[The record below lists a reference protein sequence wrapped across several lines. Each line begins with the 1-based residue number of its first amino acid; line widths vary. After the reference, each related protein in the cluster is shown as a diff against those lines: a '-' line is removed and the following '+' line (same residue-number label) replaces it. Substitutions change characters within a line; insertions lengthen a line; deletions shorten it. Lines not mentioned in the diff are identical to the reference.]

1 MKKLKNIFLLGFLI
15 CLSIFLGIN
24 ISFLAYSYNADFTYN
39 LMTSDVQENG
49 MHIETNYFKSKYFNH
64 KVMNSILTNLKYS
77 VIDSEN
83 EDKYSSNAG
92 AMGSYYYDYNEGIY
106 YYDSEDNI
114 NMTEKELAENL
125 KSESKIILNEM
136 RGIEYFIKNN
146 TTGEITTN
154 TDYKTLNDFK
164 ENASG
169 YYQAKFENNNL
180 VNRKIGNTEYKPIS
194 RYFYYAENQAIDVN
208 DDIDAYI
215 SISKKLIDSNPF
227 EYGYSYYQQIVN
239 KYEKC
244 LELGIPMGLLSL
256 IFFVVYMIMNFKLP
270 KTKREFWNYYNKI
283 PLEVIVTLLSID
295 IALIV
300 TIAEEPNAFV
310 NQFCIIPIFILLF
323 YFILIIKQLSN
334 FERKRDFFK
343 TSWCVKVIIWL
354 LKKMKS
360 GIKEMRNAIKQNKDF
375 DLTKKIVTV
384 AILCVVAEFIVLT
397 MSGSWIEFF
406 VLIMLFGI
414 QLWFLIYFVNK
425 LGYLNEIMKGVHRI
439 KEGEINYKIEE
450 KNDIYFSSLA
460 NDINN
465 ISQGLENSIEQRI
478 KSERMKSELITNV
491 SHDLKTPLTSIIN
504 YVELIKKEENIQ
516 PEYLKD
522 YVQVLDKKSKRL
534 KILIED
540 LFEASKASTGNIE
553 LELVRL
559 DLKQLLQQS
568 IGELED
574 KLEEANLGLR
584 VNLTEE
590 STYVLADGRRL
601 YRVFENLICNISKY
615 SLPNTRVYI
624 DVVKEDGKIITTMKN
639 ISSYEL
645 NFDPEEI
652 MERFKRADESRNT
665 EGSGLGLAIAR
676 DLVSLQGGNMSI
688 DIDGDLFKVKVV
700 MDEYPQQ
707 ILLQK

>member
-106 YYDSEDNI
+106 YYDSQDDI

-397 MSGSWIEFF
+397 MSGAWIEFF
-406 VLIMLFGI
+406 VLIILFGI

-574 KLEEANLGLR
+574 KLEEANLSLR

-590 STYVLADGRRL
+590 DTYVLADGRRL
-601 YRVFENLICNISKY
+601 YRVFENLLCNISKY
-615 SLPNTRVYI
+615 SLKNTRVYI
-624 DVVKEDGKIITTMKN
+624 DVTKEDGKIITTMKN

-645 NFDPEEI
+645 NFDPDEI

-676 DLVSLQGGNMSI
+676 DLVSLQGGKMSI
-688 DIDGDLFKVKVV
+688 EIDGDLFKVKVV
-700 MDEYPQQ
+700 MNEYNPS
-707 ILLQK
+707 ISIEK

>member
-574 KLEEANLGLR
+574 KLEEANLSLR

-590 STYVLADGRRL
+590 DTYVLADGRRL
-601 YRVFENLICNISKY
+601 YRVFENLLCNISKY
-615 SLPNTRVYI
+615 SLKNTRVYI
-624 DVVKEDGKIITTMKN
+624 DVTKEDGKIITTMKN

-645 NFDPEEI
+645 NFDPDEI

-676 DLVSLQGGNMSI
+676 DLVSLQGGKMSI
-688 DIDGDLFKVKVV
+688 EIDGDLFKVKVV
-700 MDEYPQQ
+700 MNEYNPS
-707 ILLQK
+707 ISIEK

>member
-478 KSERMKSELITNV
+478 KSERMKSDLITNV

-574 KLEEANLGLR
+574 KLEEANLSLR

-590 STYVLADGRRL
+590 DTYVLADGRRL
-601 YRVFENLICNISKY
+601 YRVFENLLCNISKY
-615 SLPNTRVYI
+615 SLKNTRVYI
-624 DVVKEDGKIITTMKN
+624 DVTKEDGKIITTMKN

-645 NFDPEEI
+645 NFDPDEI

-676 DLVSLQGGNMSI
+676 DLVSLQGGKMSI
-688 DIDGDLFKVKVV
+688 EIDGDLFKVKVV
-700 MDEYPQQ
+700 MNEYNPS
-707 ILLQK
+707 ISIEK

>member
-49 MHIETNYFKSKYFNH
+49 MHIETNYFKSKYFNQ

-106 YYDSEDNI
+106 YYDSQHNI

-244 LELGIPMGLLSL
+244 LEVGIPMGLLSL

-343 TSWCVKVIIWL
+343 TSWCVRVIIWL

-425 LGYLNEIMKGVHRI
+425 LGYLNDIMKGVHRI
-439 KEGEINYKIEE
+439 KDGEINYKIEE

-574 KLEEANLGLR
+574 KLEEANLSLR

-590 STYVLADGRRL
+590 DTYVLADGRRL
-601 YRVFENLICNISKY
+601 YRVFENLLCNISKY
-615 SLPNTRVYI
+615 SLKNTRVYI
-624 DVVKEDGKIITTMKN
+624 DVTKEDGKIITTMKN

-645 NFDPEEI
+645 NFDPDEI

-676 DLVSLQGGNMSI
+676 DLVSLQGGKMSI
-688 DIDGDLFKVKVV
+688 EIDGDLFKVKVV
-700 MDEYPQQ
+700 MNEYNPS
-707 ILLQK
+707 ISIEK

>member
-574 KLEEANLGLR
+574 KLEEANLSLR

-590 STYVLADGRRL
+590 DTYVLADGRRL
-601 YRVFENLICNISKY
+601 YRVFENLLCNISKY
-615 SLPNTRVYI
+615 SLKNTRVYI
-624 DVVKEDGKIITTMKN
+624 DVTKEDGKIITTMKN

-645 NFDPEEI
+645 NFDPDEI

-665 EGSGLGLAIAR
+665 EGSGLGLAIAKSF
-676 DLVSLQGGNMSI
+676 VELQGGSFKI
-688 DIDGDLFKVKVV
+688 EVDGDLFKVIMNFK
-700 MDEYPQQ
+700 
-707 ILLQK
+707 KN

>member
-574 KLEEANLGLR
+574 KLEEANLSLR

-590 STYVLADGRRL
+590 DTYVLADGRRL
-601 YRVFENLICNISKY
+601 YRVFENLLCNISKY
-615 SLPNTRVYI
+615 SLKNTRVYI
-624 DVVKEDGKIITTMKN
+624 DVTKEDGKIITTMKN

-645 NFDPEEI
+645 NFDPDEI

-676 DLVSLQGGNMSI
+676 DLVGLQGGKMSI
-688 DIDGDLFKVKVV
+688 EIDGDLFKAKVV
-700 MDEYPQQ
+700 MNEYNPS
-707 ILLQK
+707 ISIEK

>member
-49 MHIETNYFKSKYFNH
+49 MHIETNYFKSKYFNQ

-83 EDKYSSNAG
+83 EDKYSSNDG

-106 YYDSEDNI
+106 YYDSQHNI

-125 KSESKIILNEM
+125 KSESKKILKEM

-146 TTGEITTN
+146 TTGEIVTN
-154 TDYKTLNDFK
+154 TNYKTLNSFK
-164 ENASG
+164 KNASG

-194 RYFYYAENQAIDVN
+194 GYFYYAENQAIDVN

-343 TSWCVKVIIWL
+343 TSWCVRVIIWL

-406 VLIMLFGI
+406 VLIILFGI

-574 KLEEANLGLR
+574 KLEEANLSLR

-590 STYVLADGRRL
+590 DTYVLADGRRL
-601 YRVFENLICNISKY
+601 YRVFENLLCNISKY
-615 SLPNTRVYI
+615 SLKNTRVYI
-624 DVVKEDGKIITTMKN
+624 DVTKEDGKIITTMKN

-645 NFDPEEI
+645 NFDPDEI

-676 DLVSLQGGNMSI
+676 DLVSLQGGKMSI
-688 DIDGDLFKVKVV
+688 EIDGDLFKAKVV
-700 MDEYPQQ
+700 MNEYNPS
-707 ILLQK
+707 ISIEK

>member
-1 MKKLKNIFLLGFLI
+1 MKKLKYIFLLGFLI

-49 MHIETNYFKSKYFNH
+49 MHIETNYFKSKYFNQ

-106 YYDSEDNI
+106 YYDSQHNI

-125 KSESKIILNEM
+125 KSESKKILKEM

-146 TTGEITTN
+146 TTGEIVTN
-154 TDYKTLNDFK
+154 TNYKTLNSFK
-164 ENASG
+164 KNASG

-194 RYFYYAENQAIDVN
+194 GYFYYAENQAIDVN

-256 IFFVVYMIMNFKLP
+256 IFFVLYIIMNFKLP

-343 TSWCVKVIIWL
+343 TSWCVRVIIWL

-406 VLIMLFGI
+406 VLIILFGI

-574 KLEEANLGLR
+574 KLEEANLSLR

-590 STYVLADGRRL
+590 DTYVLADGRRL
-601 YRVFENLICNISKY
+601 YRVFENLLCNISKY
-615 SLPNTRVYI
+615 SLKNTRVYI
-624 DVVKEDGKIITTMKN
+624 DVTKEDGKIITTMKN

-645 NFDPEEI
+645 NFDPDEI

-676 DLVSLQGGNMSI
+676 DLVSLHGGKMSI
-688 DIDGDLFKVKVV
+688 EIDGDLFKAKVV
-700 MDEYPQQ
+700 MNEYNPS
-707 ILLQK
+707 ISIEK

>member
-24 ISFLAYSYNADFTYN
+24 ISFLAYSYNADFSYN

-49 MHIETNYFKSKYFNH
+49 MHIEKNYFKSKYFNQ
-64 KVMNSILTNLKYS
+64 KVMNRILTNLKYS

-106 YYDSEDNI
+106 YYDSQHNI

-125 KSESKIILNEM
+125 KSESKKILKEM

-146 TTGEITTN
+146 TTGEIVTN
-154 TDYKTLNDFK
+154 TNYKTLNSFK
-164 ENASG
+164 KNASG

-194 RYFYYAENQAIDVN
+194 GYFYYAENQAIDVN

-574 KLEEANLGLR
+574 KLEEANLSLR

-590 STYVLADGRRL
+590 DTYVLADGRRL
-601 YRVFENLICNISKY
+601 YRVFENLLCNISKY
-615 SLPNTRVYI
+615 SLKNTRVYI
-624 DVVKEDGKIITTMKN
+624 DVTKEDGKIITTMKN

-645 NFDPEEI
+645 NFDPDEI

-676 DLVSLQGGNMSI
+676 DLVSLQGGKMSI
-688 DIDGDLFKVKVV
+688 EIDGDLFKAKVV
-700 MDEYPQQ
+700 MNEYNPS
-707 ILLQK
+707 ISIEK

>member
-504 YVELIKKEENIQ
+504 YVGLIKKEENIQ

-574 KLEEANLGLR
+574 KLEEANLSLR

-590 STYVLADGRRL
+590 DTYVLADGRRL
-601 YRVFENLICNISKY
+601 YRVFENLLCNISKY
-615 SLPNTRVYI
+615 SLKNTRVYI
-624 DVVKEDGKIITTMKN
+624 DVTKEDGKIITTMKN

-645 NFDPEEI
+645 NFDPDEI

-676 DLVSLQGGNMSI
+676 DLVSLQGGKMSI
-688 DIDGDLFKVKVV
+688 EIDGDLFKVKVV
-700 MDEYPQQ
+700 MNEYNPS
-707 ILLQK
+707 ISIEK

>member
-49 MHIETNYFKSKYFNH
+49 MHIETNYFKSKYFNQ

-194 RYFYYAENQAIDVN
+194 GYFYYAENQAIDVN

-343 TSWCVKVIIWL
+343 TSWCVRVIIWL

-406 VLIMLFGI
+406 VLIILFGI

-450 KNDIYFSSLA
+450 KNDIYFSSIA

-574 KLEEANLGLR
+574 KLEEANLSLR

-590 STYVLADGRRL
+590 DTYVLADGRRL
-601 YRVFENLICNISKY
+601 YRVFENLLCNISKY
-615 SLPNTRVYI
+615 SLKNTRVYI
-624 DVVKEDGKIITTMKN
+624 DVTKEDGKIITTMKN

-645 NFDPEEI
+645 NFDPDEI

-676 DLVSLQGGNMSI
+676 DLVSLQGGKMSI
-688 DIDGDLFKVKVV
+688 EIDGDLFKAKVV
-700 MDEYPQQ
+700 MNEYNPS
-707 ILLQK
+707 ISIEK

>member
-465 ISQGLENSIEQRI
+465 ISEGLENSIEQRI

-504 YVELIKKEENIQ
+504 YVELIKKEEDLQ

-522 YVQVLDKKSKRL
+522 YVKVLDNKSKRL
-534 KILIED
+534 KVLIED

>member
-92 AMGSYYYDYNEGIY
+92 ARGSYYYDYNEGIY

-194 RYFYYAENQAIDVN
+194 GYFYYAENQAIDVN

-574 KLEEANLGLR
+574 KLEEANLSLR

-590 STYVLADGRRL
+590 DTYVLADGRRL
-601 YRVFENLICNISKY
+601 YRVFENLLCNISKY
-615 SLPNTRVYI
+615 SLKNTRVYI
-624 DVVKEDGKIITTMKN
+624 DVTKEDGKIITTMKN

-645 NFDPEEI
+645 NFDPDEI

-676 DLVSLQGGNMSI
+676 DLVSLQGGKMSI
-688 DIDGDLFKVKVV
+688 EIDGDLFKAKVV
-700 MDEYPQQ
+700 MNEYNPS
-707 ILLQK
+707 ISIEK

>member
-24 ISFLAYSYNADFTYN
+24 ISFLAYSYNADFSYN

-49 MHIETNYFKSKYFNH
+49 MHIEKNYFKSKYFNQ
-64 KVMNSILTNLKYS
+64 KVMNRILTNLKYS

-106 YYDSEDNI
+106 YYDSQHNI

-125 KSESKIILNEM
+125 KSESKKILKEM

-146 TTGEITTN
+146 TTGEIVTN
-154 TDYKTLNDFK
+154 TNYKTLNSFK
-164 ENASG
+164 KNASG

-194 RYFYYAENQAIDVN
+194 GYFYYAENQAIDVN

-343 TSWCVKVIIWL
+343 TSWCVRVIIWL

-397 MSGSWIEFF
+397 MSGAWIEFF
-406 VLIMLFGI
+406 VLIILFGI

-574 KLEEANLGLR
+574 KLEEANLSLR

-590 STYVLADGRRL
+590 DTYVLADGRRL
-601 YRVFENLICNISKY
+601 YRVFENLLCNISKY
-615 SLPNTRVYI
+615 SLKNTRVYI
-624 DVVKEDGKIITTMKN
+624 DVTKEDGKIITTMKN

-645 NFDPEEI
+645 NFDPDEI
-652 MERFKRADESRNT
+652 MERFKRVDESRNT

-676 DLVSLQGGNMSI
+676 DLVGLQGGKMSI
-688 DIDGDLFKVKVV
+688 EIDGDLFKAKVV
-700 MDEYPQQ
+700 MNEYNPS
-707 ILLQK
+707 ISIEK

>member
-406 VLIMLFGI
+406 VLIILFGI

-522 YVQVLDKKSKRL
+522 YLQVLDKKSKRL

-574 KLEEANLGLR
+574 KLEEANLSLR

-590 STYVLADGRRL
+590 DTYVLADGRRL
-601 YRVFENLICNISKY
+601 YRVFENLLCNISKY
-615 SLPNTRVYI
+615 SLKNTRVYI
-624 DVVKEDGKIITTMKN
+624 DVTKEDGKIITTMKN

-645 NFDPEEI
+645 NFDPDEI

-676 DLVSLQGGNMSI
+676 DLVSLQGGKMSI
-688 DIDGDLFKVKVV
+688 EIDGDLFKVKVV
-700 MDEYPQQ
+700 MNEYNPS
-707 ILLQK
+707 ISIEK

>member
-244 LELGIPMGLLSL
+244 LEVGIPMGLLSL

-323 YFILIIKQLSN
+323 YFILIIKQISN
-334 FERKRDFFK
+334 FEKKTDFFK
-343 TSWCVKVIIWL
+343 TSWCVRVLIWL

-574 KLEEANLGLR
+574 KLEEANLSLR

-590 STYVLADGRRL
+590 DTYVLADGRRL
-601 YRVFENLICNISKY
+601 YRVFENLLCNISKY
-615 SLPNTRVYI
+615 SLKNTRVYI
-624 DVVKEDGKIITTMKN
+624 DVTKEDGKIITTMKN

-645 NFDPEEI
+645 NFDPDEI

-676 DLVSLQGGNMSI
+676 DLVSLQGGKMSI
-688 DIDGDLFKVKVV
+688 EIDGDLFKVKVV
-700 MDEYPQQ
+700 MNEYNPS
-707 ILLQK
+707 ISIEK

>member
-360 GIKEMRNAIKQNKDF
+360 GIKEIRNAIKQNKDF

-406 VLIMLFGI
+406 VLIILFGI

-574 KLEEANLGLR
+574 KLEEANLSLR

-590 STYVLADGRRL
+590 DTYVLADGRRL
-601 YRVFENLICNISKY
+601 YRVFENLLCNISKY
-615 SLPNTRVYI
+615 SLKNTRVYI
-624 DVVKEDGKIITTMKN
+624 DVTKEDGKIITTMKN

-645 NFDPEEI
+645 NFDPDEI

-676 DLVSLQGGNMSI
+676 DLVSLQGGKMSI
-688 DIDGDLFKVKVV
+688 EIDGDLFKAKVV
-700 MDEYPQQ
+700 MNEYNPS
-707 ILLQK
+707 ISIEK

>member
-24 ISFLAYSYNADFTYN
+24 ISFLAYSYNADFSYN

-49 MHIETNYFKSKYFNH
+49 MHIEKNYFKSKYFNQ
-64 KVMNSILTNLKYS
+64 KVMNRILTNLKYS

-106 YYDSEDNI
+106 YYDSQHNI

-125 KSESKIILNEM
+125 KSESKKILKEM

-146 TTGEITTN
+146 TTGEIVTN
-154 TDYKTLNDFK
+154 TNYKTLNSFK
-164 ENASG
+164 KNASG

-194 RYFYYAENQAIDVN
+194 GYFYYAENQAIDVN

-215 SISKKLIDSNPF
+215 SISKKLIDSNLF

-244 LELGIPMGLLSL
+244 LEVGIPMGLLSL

-406 VLIMLFGI
+406 ALIIIFGI
-414 QLWFLIYFVNK
+414 QLGFLIYFVKK
-425 LGYLNEIMKGVHRI
+425 LGYLNEIMKGVHKI
-439 KEGEINYKIEE
+439 KEGELNYKIEE

-465 ISQGLENSIEQRI
+465 ISEGLENSIEQRI

-504 YVELIKKEENIQ
+504 YVELIKKEEDLQ

-522 YVQVLDKKSKRL
+522 YVRVLDNKSKRL
-534 KILIED
+534 KVLIED

-574 KLEEANLGLR
+574 KLEEANLSLR

-590 STYVLADGRRL
+590 DTYVLADGRRL
-601 YRVFENLICNISKY
+601 YRVFENLLCNISKY
-615 SLPNTRVYI
+615 SLKNTRVYI
-624 DVVKEDGKIITTMKN
+624 DVTKEDGKIITTMKN

-645 NFDPEEI
+645 NFDPDEI

-676 DLVSLQGGNMSI
+676 DLVSLQGGKMSI
-688 DIDGDLFKVKVV
+688 EIDGDLFKAKVV
-700 MDEYPQQ
+700 MNEYNPS
-707 ILLQK
+707 ISIEK

>member
-106 YYDSEDNI
+106 YYDSQDDI

-125 KSESKIILNEM
+125 KSESKKILKEM

-146 TTGEITTN
+146 TTGEIVTN
-154 TDYKTLNDFK
+154 TNYKTLNSFK
-164 ENASG
+164 KNASG

-244 LELGIPMGLLSL
+244 LEVGIPMGLLSL

-397 MSGSWIEFF
+397 MSGAWIEFF
-406 VLIMLFGI
+406 VLIILFGI

-574 KLEEANLGLR
+574 KLEEANLSLR

-590 STYVLADGRRL
+590 DTYVLADGRRL
-601 YRVFENLICNISKY
+601 YRVFENLLCNISKY
-615 SLPNTRVYI
+615 SLKNTRVYI
-624 DVVKEDGKIITTMKN
+624 DVTKEDGKIITTMKN

-645 NFDPEEI
+645 NFDPDEI

-676 DLVSLQGGNMSI
+676 DLVSLQGGKMSI
-688 DIDGDLFKVKVV
+688 EIDGDLFKAKVV
-700 MDEYPQQ
+700 MNEYNPS
-707 ILLQK
+707 ISIEK

>member
-24 ISFLAYSYNADFTYN
+24 ISFLAYSYNADFSYN

-49 MHIETNYFKSKYFNH
+49 MHIEKNYFKSKYFNQ
-64 KVMNSILTNLKYS
+64 KVMNRILTNLKYS

-106 YYDSEDNI
+106 YYDSQHNI

-125 KSESKIILNEM
+125 KSESKKILKEM

-146 TTGEITTN
+146 TTGEIVTN
-154 TDYKTLNDFK
+154 TNYKTLNSFK
-164 ENASG
+164 KNASG

-194 RYFYYAENQAIDVN
+194 GYFYYAENQAIDVN

-343 TSWCVKVIIWL
+343 TSWCVRVIIWL

-397 MSGSWIEFF
+397 MSGAWIEFF
-406 VLIMLFGI
+406 VLIILFGI

-574 KLEEANLGLR
+574 KLEEANLSLR

-590 STYVLADGRRL
+590 DTYVLADGRRL
-601 YRVFENLICNISKY
+601 YRVFENLLCNISKY
-615 SLPNTRVYI
+615 SLKNTRVYI
-624 DVVKEDGKIITTMKN
+624 DVTKEDGKIITTMKN

-645 NFDPEEI
+645 NFDPDEI

-676 DLVSLQGGNMSI
+676 DLVSLQGGKMSI
-688 DIDGDLFKVKVV
+688 EIDGDLFKVKVV
-700 MDEYPQQ
+700 MNEYNPS
-707 ILLQK
+707 ISIEK

>member
-24 ISFLAYSYNADFTYN
+24 ISFLAYSYNADFSYN

-49 MHIETNYFKSKYFNH
+49 MHIEKNYFKSKYFNQ
-64 KVMNSILTNLKYS
+64 KVMNRILTNLKYS

-106 YYDSEDNI
+106 YYDSQHNI

-125 KSESKIILNEM
+125 KSESKKILKEM

-146 TTGEITTN
+146 TTGEIVTN
-154 TDYKTLNDFK
+154 TNYKTLNSFK
-164 ENASG
+164 KNASG

-194 RYFYYAENQAIDVN
+194 GYFYYAENQAIDVN

-244 LELGIPMGLLSL
+244 LEVGIPMGLLSL

-343 TSWCVKVIIWL
+343 TSWCVRVIIWL

-375 DLTKKIVTV
+375 DLTNKIVTV

-406 VLIMLFGI
+406 ALIIIFGI
-414 QLWFLIYFVNK
+414 QLGFLIYFVKK
-425 LGYLNEIMKGVHRI
+425 LGYLNEIMKGVHKI
-439 KEGEINYKIEE
+439 KEGELNYKIEE

-465 ISQGLENSIEQRI
+465 ISEGLENSIEQRI

-504 YVELIKKEENIQ
+504 YVELIKKEEDLQ

-522 YVQVLDKKSKRL
+522 YVKVLDNKSKRL
-534 KILIED
+534 KVLIED

-553 LELVRL
+553 LELVIL

-574 KLEEANLGLR
+574 KLEEANLSLR

-590 STYVLADGRRL
+590 DTYVLADGRRL
-601 YRVFENLICNISKY
+601 YRVFENLLCNISKY
-615 SLPNTRVYI
+615 SLKNTRVYI
-624 DVVKEDGKIITTMKN
+624 DVTKEDGKIITTMKN

-645 NFDPEEI
+645 NFDPDEI

-676 DLVSLQGGNMSI
+676 DLVSLQGGKMSI
-688 DIDGDLFKVKVV
+688 EIDGDLFKAKVV
-700 MDEYPQQ
+700 MNEYNPS
-707 ILLQK
+707 ISIEK

>member
-49 MHIETNYFKSKYFNH
+49 MHIETNYFKSKYFNQ

-406 VLIMLFGI
+406 VLIILFGI

-574 KLEEANLGLR
+574 KLEEANLSLR

-590 STYVLADGRRL
+590 DTYVLADGRRL
-601 YRVFENLICNISKY
+601 YRVFENLLCNISKY
-615 SLPNTRVYI
+615 SLKNTRVYI
-624 DVVKEDGKIITTMKN
+624 DVTKEDGKIITTMKN

-645 NFDPEEI
+645 NFDPDEI

-676 DLVSLQGGNMSI
+676 DLVSLQGGKMSI
-688 DIDGDLFKVKVV
+688 EIDGDLFKVKVV
-700 MDEYPQQ
+700 MNEYNPS
-707 ILLQK
+707 ISIEK

>member
-24 ISFLAYSYNADFTYN
+24 ISFLAYSYNADFSYN

-49 MHIETNYFKSKYFNH
+49 MHIEKNYFKSKYFNQ
-64 KVMNSILTNLKYS
+64 KVMNRILTNLKYS

-194 RYFYYAENQAIDVN
+194 GYFYYAENQAIDVN

-343 TSWCVKVIIWL
+343 TSWCVRVIIWL

-397 MSGSWIEFF
+397 MSGAWIEFF
-406 VLIMLFGI
+406 VLIILFGI

-574 KLEEANLGLR
+574 KLEEANLSLR

-590 STYVLADGRRL
+590 DTYVLADGRRL
-601 YRVFENLICNISKY
+601 YRVFENLLCNISKY
-615 SLPNTRVYI
+615 SLKNTRVYI
-624 DVVKEDGKIITTMKN
+624 DVTKEDGKIITTMKN

-645 NFDPEEI
+645 NFDPDEI

-676 DLVSLQGGNMSI
+676 DLVSLQGGKMSI
-688 DIDGDLFKVKVV
+688 EIDGDLFKAKVV
-700 MDEYPQQ
+700 MNEYNPS
-707 ILLQK
+707 ISIEK

>member
-343 TSWCVKVIIWL
+343 TSWCVRVIIWL

-406 VLIMLFGI
+406 VLIILFGI

-478 KSERMKSELITNV
+478 KSERMKSALITNV

-574 KLEEANLGLR
+574 KLEEANLSLR

-590 STYVLADGRRL
+590 DTYVLADGRRL
-601 YRVFENLICNISKY
+601 YRVFENLLCNISKY
-615 SLPNTRVYI
+615 SLKNTRVYI
-624 DVVKEDGKIITTMKN
+624 DVTKEDGKIITTMKN

-645 NFDPEEI
+645 NFDPDEI

-676 DLVSLQGGNMSI
+676 DLVSLQGGKMSI
-688 DIDGDLFKVKVV
+688 EIDGDLFKVKVV
-700 MDEYPQQ
+700 MNEYNPS
-707 ILLQK
+707 ISIEK

>member
-146 TTGEITTN
+146 TTGEIVTN

-465 ISQGLENSIEQRI
+465 ISEGLENSIEQRI
-478 KSERMKSELITNV
+478 KSERMKSDLITNV

-504 YVELIKKEENIQ
+504 YVELIKKEEDLQ

-522 YVQVLDKKSKRL
+522 YVKVLDNKSKRL
-534 KILIED
+534 KVLIED

>member
-39 LMTSDVQENG
+39 LMNSDVQENG

-106 YYDSEDNI
+106 YYDSQDDI

-125 KSESKIILNEM
+125 KSKSKKILKEM

-146 TTGEITTN
+146 TTGEIVTN
-154 TDYKTLNDFK
+154 TNYKTLNSFK
-164 ENASG
+164 KNASG

-194 RYFYYAENQAIDVN
+194 GYFYYAENQAIDVN

-360 GIKEMRNAIKQNKDF
+360 GIKEMRNTIKQNKDF

-406 VLIMLFGI
+406 VLIILFGI

-574 KLEEANLGLR
+574 KLEEANLSLR

-590 STYVLADGRRL
+590 DTYVLADGRRL
-601 YRVFENLICNISKY
+601 YRVFENLLCNISKY
-615 SLPNTRVYI
+615 SLKNTRVYI
-624 DVVKEDGKIITTMKN
+624 DVTKEDGKIITTMKN

-645 NFDPEEI
+645 NFDPDEI

-676 DLVSLQGGNMSI
+676 DLVSLQGGKMSI
-688 DIDGDLFKVKVV
+688 EIDGDLFKAKVV
-700 MDEYPQQ
+700 MNEYNPS
-707 ILLQK
+707 ISIEK

>member
-15 CLSIFLGIN
+15 CLSVFLGIN

-478 KSERMKSELITNV
+478 KSERMKSDLITNV

-574 KLEEANLGLR
+574 KLEEANLSLR

-590 STYVLADGRRL
+590 DTYVLADGRRL
-601 YRVFENLICNISKY
+601 YRVFENLLCNISKY
-615 SLPNTRVYI
+615 SLKNTRVYI
-624 DVVKEDGKIITTMKN
+624 DVTKEDGKIITTMKN

-645 NFDPEEI
+645 NFDPDEI

-676 DLVSLQGGNMSI
+676 DLVSLQGGKMSI
-688 DIDGDLFKVKVV
+688 EIDGDLFKVKVV
-700 MDEYPQQ
+700 MNEYNPS
-707 ILLQK
+707 ISIEK

>member
-49 MHIETNYFKSKYFNH
+49 MHIETNYFKSKYFNQ

-106 YYDSEDNI
+106 YYDSQDDI

-125 KSESKIILNEM
+125 KSESKKILKEM

-146 TTGEITTN
+146 TTGEIVTN
-154 TDYKTLNDFK
+154 TNYKTLNSFK
-164 ENASG
+164 KNASG

-194 RYFYYAENQAIDVN
+194 GYFYYAENQAIDVN

-574 KLEEANLGLR
+574 KLEEANLSLR

-590 STYVLADGRRL
+590 DTYVLADGRRL
-601 YRVFENLICNISKY
+601 YRVFENLLCNISKY
-615 SLPNTRVYI
+615 SLKNTRVYI
-624 DVVKEDGKIITTMKN
+624 DVTKEDGKIITTMKN

-645 NFDPEEI
+645 NFDPDEI

-676 DLVSLQGGNMSI
+676 DLVSLQGGKMSI
-688 DIDGDLFKVKVV
+688 EIDGDLFKVKVV
-700 MDEYPQQ
+700 MNEYNPS
-707 ILLQK
+707 ISIEK

>member
-24 ISFLAYSYNADFTYN
+24 ISFLAYTHNADFSYSSI
-39 LMTSDVQENG
+39 TSDVRDNG
-49 MHIETNYFKSKYFNH
+49 MQIEKNYFKSKYFNQ

-83 EDKYSSNAG
+83 KDKYNPNA
-92 AMGSYYYDYNEGIY
+92 AATGSYYYDYNEGIY
-106 YYDSEDNI
+106 YYDSEKDI
-114 NMTEKELAENL
+114 NMTEKEFAENL
-125 KSESKIILNEM
+125 KSESKKILKGM

-574 KLEEANLGLR
+574 KLEEANLSLR

-590 STYVLADGRRL
+590 DTYVLADGRRL
-601 YRVFENLICNISKY
+601 YRVFENLLCNISKY
-615 SLPNTRVYI
+615 SLKNTRVYI
-624 DVVKEDGKIITTMKN
+624 DVTKEDGKIITTMKN

-645 NFDPEEI
+645 NFDPDEI

-676 DLVSLQGGNMSI
+676 DLVSLQGGKMSI
-688 DIDGDLFKVKVV
+688 EIDGDLFKVKVV
-700 MDEYPQQ
+700 MNEYNPS
-707 ILLQK
+707 ISIEK

>member
-24 ISFLAYSYNADFTYN
+24 ISFLAYSYNADFSYN

-49 MHIETNYFKSKYFNH
+49 MHIEKNYFKSKYFNQ
-64 KVMNSILTNLKYS
+64 KVMNRILTNLKYS

-106 YYDSEDNI
+106 YYDSQHNI

-125 KSESKIILNEM
+125 KSESKKILKEM

-146 TTGEITTN
+146 TTGEIVTN
-154 TDYKTLNDFK
+154 TNYKTLNSFK
-164 ENASG
+164 KNASG

-406 VLIMLFGI
+406 VLIILFGI

-534 KILIED
+534 KISIED

-574 KLEEANLGLR
+574 KLEEANLSLR

-590 STYVLADGRRL
+590 DTYVLADGRRL
-601 YRVFENLICNISKY
+601 YRVFENLLCNISKY
-615 SLPNTRVYI
+615 SLKNTRVYI
-624 DVVKEDGKIITTMKN
+624 DVTKEDGKIITTMKN

-645 NFDPEEI
+645 NFDPDEI

-676 DLVSLQGGNMSI
+676 DLVSLQGGKMSI
-688 DIDGDLFKVKVV
+688 EIDGDLFKAKVV
-700 MDEYPQQ
+700 MNEYNPS
-707 ILLQK
+707 ISIEK

>member
-397 MSGSWIEFF
+397 MSGAWIEFF
-406 VLIMLFGI
+406 VLIILFGI

-534 KILIED
+534 KISIED

-574 KLEEANLGLR
+574 KLEEANLSLR

-590 STYVLADGRRL
+590 DTYVLADGRRL
-601 YRVFENLICNISKY
+601 YRVFENLLCNISKY
-615 SLPNTRVYI
+615 SLKNTRVYI
-624 DVVKEDGKIITTMKN
+624 DVTKEDGKIITTMKN

-645 NFDPEEI
+645 NFDPDEI

-676 DLVSLQGGNMSI
+676 DLVSLQGGKMSI
-688 DIDGDLFKVKVV
+688 EIDGDLFKVKVV
-700 MDEYPQQ
+700 MNEYNPS
-707 ILLQK
+707 ISIEK

>member
-114 NMTEKELAENL
+114 NMTEKELV
-125 KSESKIILNEM
+125 
-136 RGIEYFIKNN
+136 KNN

-323 YFILIIKQLSN
+323 YFILIIKQLYN
-334 FERKRDFFK
+334 FE
-343 TSWCVKVIIWL
+343 
-354 LKKMKS
+354 MK
-360 GIKEMRNAIKQNKDF
+360 
-375 DLTKKIVTV
+375 
-384 AILCVVAEFIVLT
+384 
-397 MSGSWIEFF
+397 
-406 VLIMLFGI
+406 
-414 QLWFLIYFVNK
+414 IY
-425 LGYLNEIMKGVHRI
+425 
-439 KEGEINYKIEE
+439 
-450 KNDIYFSSLA
+450 
-460 NDINN
+460 
-465 ISQGLENSIEQRI
+465 
-478 KSERMKSELITNV
+478 
-491 SHDLKTPLTSIIN
+491 
-504 YVELIKKEENIQ
+504 
-516 PEYLKD
+516 
-522 YVQVLDKKSKRL
+522 
-534 KILIED
+534 
-540 LFEASKASTGNIE
+540 
-553 LELVRL
+553 
-559 DLKQLLQQS
+559 
-568 IGELED
+568 
-574 KLEEANLGLR
+574 
-584 VNLTEE
+584 
-590 STYVLADGRRL
+590 
-601 YRVFENLICNISKY
+601 
-615 SLPNTRVYI
+615 
-624 DVVKEDGKIITTMKN
+624 
-639 ISSYEL
+639 
-645 NFDPEEI
+645 
-652 MERFKRADESRNT
+652 
-665 EGSGLGLAIAR
+665 
-676 DLVSLQGGNMSI
+676 
-688 DIDGDLFKVKVV
+688 LFK
-700 MDEYPQQ
+700 
-707 ILLQK
+707 IT

>member
-24 ISFLAYSYNADFTYN
+24 ISFLAYSYNADFSYN

-49 MHIETNYFKSKYFNH
+49 MHIEKNYFKSKYFNQ
-64 KVMNSILTNLKYS
+64 KVMNRILTNLKYS

-106 YYDSEDNI
+106 YYDSQHNI

-125 KSESKIILNEM
+125 KSESKKILKEM

-146 TTGEITTN
+146 TTGEIVTN
-154 TDYKTLNDFK
+154 TNYKTLNSFK
-164 ENASG
+164 KNASG

-194 RYFYYAENQAIDVN
+194 GYFYYAENQAIDVN

-215 SISKKLIDSNPF
+215 SISKKLIDSNLF

-244 LELGIPMGLLSL
+244 LEVGIPMGLLSL

-343 TSWCVKVIIWL
+343 TSWCVRVIIWL

-406 VLIMLFGI
+406 ALIIIFGI
-414 QLWFLIYFVNK
+414 QLGFLIYFVKK
-425 LGYLNEIMKGVHRI
+425 LGYLNEIMKGVHKI
-439 KEGEINYKIEE
+439 KEGELNYKIEE

-465 ISQGLENSIEQRI
+465 ISEGLENSIEQRI

-504 YVELIKKEENIQ
+504 YVELIKKEEDLQ

-522 YVQVLDKKSKRL
+522 YVRVLDNKSKRL
-534 KILIED
+534 KVLIED

>member
-24 ISFLAYSYNADFTYN
+24 ISFLAYSYNADFSYN

-49 MHIETNYFKSKYFNH
+49 MHIEKNYFKSKYFNQ
-64 KVMNSILTNLKYS
+64 KVMNRILTNLKYS

-106 YYDSEDNI
+106 YYDSQHNI

-125 KSESKIILNEM
+125 KSESKKILKEM

-146 TTGEITTN
+146 TTGEIVTN
-154 TDYKTLNDFK
+154 TNYKTLNSFK
-164 ENASG
+164 KNASG

-194 RYFYYAENQAIDVN
+194 GYFYYAENQAIDVN

-343 TSWCVKVIIWL
+343 TSWCVRVIIWL

-406 VLIMLFGI
+406 VLIILFGI

-425 LGYLNEIMKGVHRI
+425 LGYLNDIMKGVHRI

-574 KLEEANLGLR
+574 KLEEANLSLR

-590 STYVLADGRRL
+590 DTYVLADGRRL
-601 YRVFENLICNISKY
+601 YRVFENLLCNISKY
-615 SLPNTRVYI
+615 SLKNTRVYI
-624 DVVKEDGKIITTMKN
+624 DVTKEDGKIITTMKN

-645 NFDPEEI
+645 NFDPDEI

-676 DLVSLQGGNMSI
+676 DLVSLQGGKMSI
-688 DIDGDLFKVKVV
+688 EIDGDLFKAKVV
-700 MDEYPQQ
+700 MNEYNPS
-707 ILLQK
+707 ISIEK

>member
-39 LMTSDVQENG
+39 LMTSDVKENG

-574 KLEEANLGLR
+574 KLEEANLSLR

-590 STYVLADGRRL
+590 DTYVLADGRRL
-601 YRVFENLICNISKY
+601 YRVFENLLCNISKY
-615 SLPNTRVYI
+615 SLKNTRVYI
-624 DVVKEDGKIITTMKN
+624 DVTKEDGKIITTMKN

-645 NFDPEEI
+645 NFDPDEI

-676 DLVSLQGGNMSI
+676 DLVSLQGGKMSI
-688 DIDGDLFKVKVV
+688 EIDGDLFKVKVV
-700 MDEYPQQ
+700 MNEYNPS
-707 ILLQK
+707 ISIEK